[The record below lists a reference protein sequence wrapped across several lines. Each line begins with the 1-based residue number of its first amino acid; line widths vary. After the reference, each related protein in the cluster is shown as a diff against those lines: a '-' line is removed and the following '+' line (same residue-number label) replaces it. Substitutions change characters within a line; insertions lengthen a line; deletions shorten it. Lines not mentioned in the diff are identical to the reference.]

1 MTKGVQERLW
11 FGGWSSMN
19 FCTIY
24 SVDFVEVES
33 LYVMIFVFYL
43 KSFCRKR
50 ACCVYHIRPL
60 RNDMTQ
66 HGNNLYMKENLKV
79 RVNSTYYKIQEQEMG
94 VPPRN
99 HPLCYIIEINSLA
112 KVVNDNIEGSFYVD
126 DFLVCFRGKDMNII
140 DSQLLKQLCL
150 KQIEKLATQ
159 DVFVFSNSKLLVCP
173 LQ

>member
-1 MTKGVQERLW
+1 
-11 FGGWSSMN
+11 MN

-33 LYVMIFVFYL
+33 LYIIIFVFYL

-66 HGNNLYMKENLKV
+66 HGNNLDMKENLKV
-79 RVNSTYYKIQEQEMG
+79 RVNLTYYKIHEQEMG
-94 VPPRN
+94 VPPGN
-99 HPLCYIIEINSLA
+99 HPLCYIIKINSLA
-112 KVVNDNIEGSFYVD
+112 KVVSDNIEGSFYVD
-126 DFLVCFRGKDMNII
+126 VFLVYFRGQDMNII
-140 DSQLLKQLCL
+140 ERQLLKQLCL

-159 DVFVFSNSKLLVCP
+159 NVFVFSNSKLLVCP